1 MASFDPLQ
9 DMFYGV
15 YDNALRALEE
25 NQVFSQASG
34 TISNMTEFQTHS
46 RKKPHQKK
54 LTKLTNTRTWSRT
67 RWRLEVTDQS
77 ETRNYQERILTSLAR
92 SWKKETREAHYKGT

>member
-34 TISNMTEFQTHS
+34 TISNMTEFQTHL

-54 LTKLTNTRTWSRT
+54 LTKLTNTRT
-67 RWRLEVTDQS
+67 
-77 ETRNYQERILTSLAR
+77 
-92 SWKKETREAHYKGT
+92 

>member
-34 TISNMTEFQTHS
+34 TISNMTEFQTHF
-46 RKKPHQKK
+46 KPKEINEHE
-54 LTKLTNTRTWSRT
+54 N
-67 RWRLEVTDQS
+67 LESDQV
-77 ETRNYQERILTSLAR
+77 EVRGDRPIRN
-92 SWKKETREAHYKGT
+92 

>member
-34 TISNMTEFQTHS
+34 TISNMTEFQTHL
-46 RKKPHQKK
+46 KPKEINE
-54 LTKLTNTRTWSRT
+54 TNEHEN
-67 RWRLEVTDQS
+67 LETDQV
-77 ETRNYQERILTSLAR
+77 EVRGDRPIRN
-92 SWKKETREAHYKGT
+92 